1 MTKGTVGWREWV
13 ALPSLGIP
21 AIKAKIDT
29 GAKTSAI
36 HAWKV
41 HHFKN
46 GGIEHLSFC
55 LHPIQDDETEVSCMA
70 RLLDM
75 REVTSSN
82 GMRQRRFVIE
92 TDLQMGEAP
101 DPIELTLTN
110 RDDMGFRMLIG
121 RQALRKRW
129 LVDPAKSFLT
139 RPDHD
144 AEKDD
149 E

>member
-1 MTKGTVGWREWV
+1 MKKGTVGWREWV
-13 ALPSLGIP
+13 SLPGLGVP
-21 AIKAKIDT
+21 AVKAKIDT

-41 HHFKN
+41 HHYRN
-46 GGIEHLSFC
+46 EGVEHLSFF
-55 LHPIQDDETEVSCMA
+55 LHPLQDDDHEIACVA

-82 GMRQRRFVIE
+82 GMRQKRFVIE
-92 TDLQMGEAP
+92 TELEMGEQRY
-101 DPIELTLTN
+101 PIELTLTN
-110 RDDMGFRMLIG
+110 RDEMGFRMLIG

-139 RPDHD
+139 RPDLD
-144 AEKDD
+144 ATKED

>member
-13 ALPSLGIP
+13 ALPALGVP

-36 HAWKV
+36 HAWRV
-41 HHFKN
+41 HHFRN
-46 GGIEHLSFC
+46 EGMEHLSFF
-55 LHPIQDDETEVSCMA
+55 LHPHQDDDEEVACLA

-92 TDLQMGEAP
+92 TDLEMGGSTY
-101 DPIELTLTN
+101 PIELTLTN

-139 RPDHD
+139 RPDLN
-144 AEKDD
+144 AEKED

>member
-1 MTKGTVGWREWV
+1 MKQGTVGWREWV
-13 ALPSLGIP
+13 SLPGLGVP

-41 HHFKN
+41 HHYRN
-46 GGIEHLSFC
+46 EGIEHLSFF
-55 LHPIQDDETEVSCMA
+55 LHPLQGDDSEIACVA

-82 GMRQRRFVIE
+82 GMRQKRFVIE
-92 TDLQMGEAP
+92 TELEMGEQRY
-101 DPIELTLTN
+101 PIELTLTN
-110 RDDMGFRMLIG
+110 RDEMGFRLLIG

-139 RPDHD
+139 RPDLD
-144 AEKDD
+144 ATKED

>member
-1 MTKGTVGWREWV
+1 MKQGTVGWREWV
-13 ALPSLGIP
+13 SLPGLGVP

-41 HHFKN
+41 HHYRN
-46 GGIEHLSFC
+46 EGIEHLSFF
-55 LHPIQDDETEVSCMA
+55 LHPLQDDDHEIACVA

-82 GMRQRRFVIE
+82 GMRQKRFVIE
-92 TDLQMGEAP
+92 TDLEMGEQRY
-101 DPIELTLTN
+101 PIELTLTN
-110 RDDMGFRMLIG
+110 RDEMGFRMLIG

-139 RPDHD
+139 RPDLD
-144 AEKDD
+144 ATKED